1 MALLQCTLFSICGR
15 SQTLQSSHR
24 SHITR
29 RDLPCRTGLVPNLR
43 AGAHAA
49 QLAEHR
55 RKINRGGYSQAVT
68 YWHQMAVR
76 IVDTAVSNPY
86 NGRQGEIKMNTQK
99 YSTHFNIAVLMAMAP
114 SLLSG

>member
-1 MALLQCTLFSICGR
+1 
-15 SQTLQSSHR
+15 
-24 SHITR
+24 
-29 RDLPCRTGLVPNLR
+29 
-43 AGAHAA
+43 
-49 QLAEHR
+49 
-55 RKINRGGYSQAVT
+55 
-68 YWHQMAVR
+68 MAVR